1 MNDIAVKLRRNQTLI
16 ITLVVLFVLYI
27 MAAQGM
33 STKDWVITTLRGLSS
48 GAVIFLVAAG
58 FSIVLGLMDVFNM
71 AQGTVYMIGAY
82 AGWSVYVRPDTLI
95 DLLTP
100 LALLVVGFLL
110 NPLWNNLLDR
120 LNLSHRA
127 VQVWP
132 WVGLILAGLILL
144 FALPHVPIAVWDW
157 KDYQDSPI
165 VWTQNFTRG
174 IRTSLLEPARFG
186 DISPFIVM
194 GGILLGSVLAAASL
208 VGLQRRNRAASAPR
222 RLPWSTFVPALV
234 LAGIG
239 IGAYLFNDSW
249 TRFLLDLNSTL
260 LFLIAI
266 AVATLTGAALGG
278 LMEIAFIRPLY
289 ARPLYQILM
298 TLGLSAIGIDMV
310 REIWGRN
317 PFMLPRP
324 SIFNGSGEGCP
335 ATSLGGWLEHHC
347 STLSVTIGGKA
358 ARIRVYNEIFLIL
371 VGVVMLVVI
380 WVLIQRT
387 RLGMIIRAGVQ
398 DSEMVEALGINV
410 RRVFTLVFALG
421 VGTAALGGVLS
432 GPMTGLSDQMGGNLL
447 LVILVTLA
455 IGGLTSYPGAF
466 VGAAIV
472 GLVQQFII
480 KYGQLGIKLPFMD
493 EPFKPS
499 PPLVPASTVLLMVII
514 LLIMPQG
521 LLGRKE

>member
-1 MNDIAVKLRRNQTLI
+1 MNDITVRLRRNQTLI
-16 ITLVVLFVLYI
+16 ITLAVLFALFV
-27 MAAQGM
+27 MAARGM

-82 AGWSVYVRPDTLI
+82 VGWSVYIRPDTFV

-120 LNLSHRA
+120 LRLSPRVA
-127 VQVWP
+127 RTWP
-132 WVGLILAGLILL
+132 WVGLILALAVLL
-144 FALPHVPIAVWDW
+144 LTLPHVPIALWDW
-157 KDYQDSPI
+157 EDYQDSPI
-165 VWTQNFTRG
+165 VWTQNFTLGTRG
-174 IRTSLLEPARFG
+174 SLLEPASF
-186 DISPFIVM
+186 DVPPLVVM
-194 GGILLGSVLAAASL
+194 GGMLLGSALAAASL
-208 VGLQRRNRAASAPR
+208 VGFQRRRRAGSAPR
-222 RLPWSTFVPALV
+222 RLPWSTFVPAFVLV
-234 LAGIG
+234 GAGIG
-239 IGAYLFNDSW
+239 AHVFNDAL
-249 TRFLLDLNSTL
+249 TEFLLDMNTTW
-260 LFLIAI
+260 LFLIAV

-278 LMEIAFIRPLY
+278 LMEVAFIRPLY

-298 TLGLSAIGIDMV
+298 TLGLGAIGIDIV
-310 REIWGRN
+310 RELWGRN
-317 PFMLPRP
+317 PFTFPRP
-324 SIFNGSGEGCP
+324 SIFDGSGDGCP
-335 ATSLGGWLEHHC
+335 ATNLSGWLEHQC
-347 STLSVTIGGKA
+347 STLSVTIRGDV

-371 VGVVMLVVI
+371 VGLVMLVVI
-380 WVLIQRT
+380 WALIQRT

-421 VGTAALGGVLS
+421 VGTAALGGALS
-432 GPMTGLSDQMGGNLL
+432 GPLTGLSDQMGVHLL

-472 GLVQQFII
+472 GLVQQFIT
-480 KYGQLGIKLPFMD
+480 KYGQIGIKLPFMD